1 MKVRDEV
8 LLDGGG
14 PKPRDR
20 VLIRHRRGETRTQ
33 RSSQVETGAETGGR
47 RIPAQGRMPGAPQ
60 KLGEA
65 GRTLPWS
72 LCREPSPG
80 TPGLQT
86 SGPQEETGCLRVISN
101 ALLGPESSEV
111 GPRGWRSNKA
121 RMCRERRDPRITAP
135 ADGLSGGAPGHGK
148 GRPLKRGE
156 PRSRHHSWALEWSS
170 SVLHRQ
176 CNSVSSEFP
185 TTWSS

>member
-1 MKVRDEV
+1 M
-8 LLDGGG
+8 
-14 PKPRDR
+14 
-20 VLIRHRRGETRTQ
+20 
-33 RSSQVETGAETGGR
+33 ETGAETGGR

-101 ALLGPESSEV
+101 ALLGPEGSEV

-176 CNSVSSEFP
+176 CNSSLIRVSYYVVVVMP
-185 TTWSS
+185 TTTNDRCCWAEGSLRSVVLQEAS